1 MKNLFK
7 TSINIQNL
15 HVILLLIRVL
25 IGSFMTVHGLQKTQL
40 LFTGGEIQFADPIG
54 IGMTISL
61 ILVLFAEII
70 CSGLILVGFGTRI
83 AVIPLIITMIV
94 AVFVVHANDGFA
106 KQEMGLH
113 YLLTYILLL
122 VTGSGKY
129 SVDQLISKR

>member
-15 HVILLLIRVL
+15 HIVLLLTRVL
-25 IGSFMTVHGLQKTQL
+25 IGSFMIVHGLQKAQL
-40 LFTGGEIQFADPIG
+40 LFVQGEIQFADPIG
-54 IGMTISL
+54 IGMMLSL
-61 ILVLFAEII
+61 ILTLFAEII
-70 CSGLILVGFGTRI
+70 CSGLILIGFGTRI

-94 AVFVVHANDGFA
+94 AVFVVHADNGFA

-129 SVDQLISKR
+129 SIDHLISKK